1 VISPGLSCRVQWRLE
16 PAQIAW
22 LILIVKANELD
33 IGSDLLIDT
42 NGLMTA
48 KVAST
53 DGNALGTVE
62 QNSL

>member
-1 VISPGLSCRVQWRLE
+1 VIPPSLSCRIQWRLE
-16 PAQIAW
+16 PAQITW
-22 LILIVKANELD
+22 LILVVKANEFD
-33 IGSDLLIDT
+33 IGSNLLIDT